1 MSEIWITN
9 HIDIISDHS
18 KAPMSYFAISTQ
30 LLWKKYP
37 KMIFAAIQ
45 TPVPNA
51 VILCT
56 NATCSSSNAVK
67 KEFSLYLPRKWLHMS
82 ECFDWSLIRFFFFL
96 NIQLFNWSTV
106 VGFKTSFLK
115 PPSLFILSESKYAT
129 KALVNVATS
138 LKTRALRRGQRGRPP
153 SDISGR
159 LNRSQALW

>member
-18 KAPMSYFAISTQ
+18 KAPASYFAISTQ

-56 NATCSSSNAVK
+56 NATCSSSNAVE
-67 KEFSLYLPRKWLHMS
+67 KEFSLYLPRKWLYMS
-82 ECFDWSLIRFFFFL
+82 ECFDWSLTFSCSTG
-96 NIQLFNWSTV
+96 QLSLV
-106 VGFKTSFLK
+106 LK
-115 PPSLFILSESKYAT
+115 HRSKSLLPSLIPSESKYAT
-129 KALVNVATS
+129 KAVVNVATS
-138 LKTRALRRGQRGRPP
+138 LKTRALRRGQRGQPP